1 MGCLRKFVIRLK
13 IIFIVYVT
21 AFAYC
26 HVNLILSGSPYPSC
40 FFGVIIA
47 DEASWNKKRL
57 SGYCYIAS
65 PPGHFLNLTA
75 VQIILFYVIGS
86 GAYIYEI
93 SMIPVSVFKSERIRN
108 CSDNVEL
115 S

>member
-1 MGCLRKFVIRLK
+1 MSQLSL
-13 IIFIVYVT
+13 
-21 AFAYC
+21 YC
-26 HVNLILSGSPYPSC
+26 HVQPYIVRFPIS
-40 FFGVIIA
+40 FLFLGVIIS

-93 SMIPVSVFKSERIRN
+93 SMIPVSVFKSERESGIVVTMLN
-108 CSDNVEL
+108 SPNN
-115 S
+115 